1 MLSRKELILSSY
13 RRLYR
18 ARQGLFRKDA
28 KAMRESRLAV
38 REQYLQHNQRQSVI
52 PDEEFFGLLSMV
64 DEAVDMLKH
73 GVVQGNLNQKTGRY
87 GKFAHSLSS
96 VLTLQSWTTNPLTEV
111 KLTADHVEK
120 NSKDSGQPPLRV
132 EPITPDTVRSLEK
145 EQEPVKVDSS
155 K

>member
-96 VLTLQSWTTNPLTEV
+96 VLTLQS
-111 KLTADHVEK
+111 
-120 NSKDSGQPPLRV
+120 
-132 EPITPDTVRSLEK
+132 
-145 EQEPVKVDSS
+145 
-155 K
+155 